1 MSDLARPTTINDKYC
16 AANPPILRVPREP
29 ELRRVTDQLHACSE
43 STDSSCGGRDTNQS
57 RLMRSRRRGT
67 RLVSSQRHEG
77 GHIPDSISVPTK
89 THASVAEA
97 EGGGDPPSFLISA

>member
-1 MSDLARPTTINDKYC
+1 MP
-16 AANPPILRVPREP
+16 AANPPILRAAG
-29 ELRRVTDQLHACSE
+29 ELPD
-43 STDSSCGGRDTNQS
+43 QS

-67 RLVSSQRHEG
+67 RLVASQRHEG